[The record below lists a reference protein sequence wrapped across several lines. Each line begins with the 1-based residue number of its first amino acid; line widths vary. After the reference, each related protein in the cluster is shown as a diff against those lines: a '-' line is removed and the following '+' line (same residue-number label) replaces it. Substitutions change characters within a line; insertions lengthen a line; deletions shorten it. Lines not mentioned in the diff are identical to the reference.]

1 LRGNVA
7 AGRVMLSTAILLL
20 SSFPLTPTLSQ
31 RRRGLRGTF
40 WMKKRSI
47 RDTDVTGKTVLV
59 RVDCNVPLRNGD
71 ISDDSRIQATL
82 PTLNLLRDS
91 GAKVVVCSH
100 FGRPKGQVVEE
111 MRLGPVRARLSE
123 LLGVVVQDAGGPS
136 GETPVRVVAALAEG
150 EFALLENLRFD
161 PGEEA
166 NDEEFGRHLASL
178 ADVYVNDAF
187 GAAHRAH
194 GSTAGIADHLPA
206 VAGLLM
212 ERELEMLGKV
222 LNRDDT
228 SSPVVAIVGGAK
240 VADKIQVLRHL
251 AEKVDTILVG
261 GGMVAAFFVAQGKSG
276 GAAIVTDED
285 ASAARS
291 LLETGTATIVLPA
304 DLVTAP
310 EFDEKSPPTVYE
322 PSKVPG
328 DELILDIGPNASEEY
343 SQIISWAKTLI
354 WNGPMG
360 VFEWSAFAGGSEAV
374 AHAVASNRQATS
386 VIGGGSTA
394 EIVSSLGLVDQITHV
409 STGGG
414 ASLEFLEGK
423 VLPGVAALDDAR

>member
-1 LRGNVA
+1 MR
-7 AGRVMLSTAILLL
+7 
-20 SSFPLTPTLSQ
+20 
-31 RRRGLRGTF
+31 
-40 WMKKRSI
+40 KRSI

-59 RVDCNVPLRNGD
+59 RVDFNVPMRNG
-71 ISDDSRIQATL
+71 IINDDSRIRATL
-82 PTLNLLRDS
+82 PTLSLLRDG

-100 FGRPKGQVVEE
+100 LGRPGGQVVEE
-111 MRLGPVRARLSE
+111 MRLSQVRVRLSE
-123 LLGVVVQDAGGPS
+123 LLGLGVRDAAGPA
-136 GETPVRVVAALAEG
+136 GKTPVRVASALAEG

-166 NDEEFGRHLASL
+166 NDARFSKYLAGL

-194 GSTAGIADHLPA
+194 ASTVGVADYLPA

-222 LNRDDT
+222 MTRDDAA
-228 SSPVVAIVGGAK
+228 SPVVAIVGGAK

-251 AEKVDTILVG
+251 ARKVDIILIG
-261 GGMVAAFFVAQGKSG
+261 GGMVAAFFAARGESG
-276 GAAIVTDED
+276 GAAVVTGED
-285 ASAARS
+285 ASAAAG
-291 LLETGTATIVLPA
+291 LLDTKGVEVVIPTDVI
-304 DLVTAP
+304 TAP
-310 EFDEKSPPTVYE
+310 EFRENATATLHKSSNIPRA
-322 PSKVPG
+322 
-328 DELILDIGPNASEEY
+328 ELILDIGPDTSKKYSE
-343 SQIISWAKTLI
+343 IISKARTLI

-360 VFEWSAFAGGSEAV
+360 VFEWSRFARGSEAV
-374 AHAVASNRQATS
+374 ARAVAANRQATS

-394 EIVSSLGLVDQITHV
+394 ELVGSLGLVDQITHV

-423 VLPGVAALDDAR
+423 VLPGVAALDDAE